1 MAQSEHGHVSGA
13 ESAASSWQSLYRLGG
28 ITALLAVVV
37 AFAEIGITFLPSG
50 GRTPIDALTVADW
63 FALFQD
69 NWFMGLRNLGL
80 MNMIGIALLVPTF
93 LALCAAHRRVNP
105 AYAALALLVN
115 TIGVT
120 IYAANNTAFAMLTLS
135 QQYAAAASDPQR
147 VALLAAGE
155 SLLAQ
160 GQSHTA
166 GTFLGFFITE
176 IATLLICLVMLRGGV
191 FGKATATVGILAYG
205 LFLIFDVLSAFVPAA
220 FEVAMVFAMG
230 GGLLT
235 MAWYILIARELL
247 RLGRGSADTAAL
259 PGLL

>member
-1 MAQSEHGHVSGA
+1 MAQSERGHVSEA
-13 ESAASSWQSLYRLGG
+13 ESAVSSWRSLYRLGG
-28 ITALLAVVV
+28 ITALLAVVI

-63 FALFQD
+63 FTLFQD

-93 LALCAAHRRVNP
+93 LAICAAHRRVNP
-105 AYAALALLVN
+105 AYAILAAIVN
-115 TIGVT
+115 YIGVT
-120 IYAANNTAFAMLTLS
+120 IYVANNTAFAMLTLS
-135 QQYAAAASDPQR
+135 QQYAAAATDSQR
-147 VALLAAGE
+147 ALLLAAGE

-160 GQSHTA
+160 GRSHTP

-176 IATLLICLVMLRGGV
+176 IATILICLVMLRGGV
-191 FGKATATVGILAYG
+191 FRKATATVGILAYG
-205 LFLIFDVLSAFVPAA
+205 LFLIFDVLSAFMPAA

-247 RLGRGSADTAAL
+247 RLGRGTLDTAAL